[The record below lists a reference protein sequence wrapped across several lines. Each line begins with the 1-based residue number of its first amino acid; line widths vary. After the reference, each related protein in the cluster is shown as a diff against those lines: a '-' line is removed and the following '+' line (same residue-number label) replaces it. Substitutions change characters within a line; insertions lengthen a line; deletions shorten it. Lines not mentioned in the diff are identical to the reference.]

1 MAQAHIAHSTT
12 TKVGI
17 ALGVLAAAFAALA
30 LHSTTAPQ
38 ASDRQTGT
46 VKPAVAADRENGTVK
61 PALAAD
67 REIGTV
73 KWVTTAKTAG
83 DKKVEVIK

>member
-30 LHSTTAPQ
+30 LHSTSTPQ

-46 VKPAVAADRENGTVK
+46 VKPAVASDRET
-61 PALAAD
+61 
-67 REIGTV
+67 GTV